1 MRGLNAAEAAELTR
15 TLLREGESMTAVW
28 RHGVLQLLDDYLGDV
43 RHGRTDEARRRFS
56 DEPRPTGSAR
66 VDAALASLAE
76 HVSRRDGWDTPAWAM
91 RPSRYTKDWW
101 FVTPFTGMH
110 ATALQQ
116 SPLSFRKRGVFIT
129 AEALSR
135 A

>member
-1 MRGLNAAEAAELTR
+1 MRGLSAAGAAELAR
-15 TLLREGESMTAVW
+15 SLIEAGEPLTVAW
-28 RHGVLQLLDDYLGDV
+28 RHCVLQLLDDYLSDV
-43 RHGRTDEARRRFS
+43 RHESPREARRRF
-56 DEPRPTGSAR
+56 DAEPAPTGSPQ

-76 HVSRRDGWDTPAWAM
+76 HLSRRDGWDTPMWALQ
-91 RPSRYTKDWW
+91 PSRYCKEWW
-101 FVTPFTGMH
+101 FVTPFAGMH